1 MLLKPGRSS
10 SEPLR
15 DGRGW
20 RSQPLSTAAL
30 ILVIAGTVSIVRGDA
45 DSLSD
50 TYFYSTAAAPEDY
63 RGPRPER
70 LLLTSND
77 PTNTTA
83 TVEERID
90 RAVVRTGSNPPAPT
104 ASEGTPTPTPPPAEL
119 PPQVASVADRT
130 APGTATIR
138 AVEPARVKPA
148 PAPAPAPSVSTSPPP
163 PDLIT
168 QAKKAIH
175 DCQIRYTQIHDY
187 TCTFMKRERIDGRL
201 TQQHVMAMKLRT
213 RPGSVYFK
221 FQTPN
226 RGREAIYVHGKY
238 NGKVIAHDVGIG
250 KLLAGTM
257 HLDPRGSMAME
268 DTRHPI
274 TEAGI
279 GSLID
284 TVAKHWAVELTPEES
299 VIAFHPNIR
308 VGNHPCTM
316 IESDHP
322 RRLPHFL
329 YHKVKLYIDHEH
341 GLPIRFEAYDWPKQP
356 GAAPELIEEYT
367 YLDLKTNV
375 GLGDHDFDPNNKQYS
390 YGRF

>member
-1 MLLKPGRSS
+1 MLTIPGRSS
-10 SEPLR
+10 SEPHR
-15 DGRGW
+15 EGRGW
-20 RSQPLSTAAL
+20 RSQPLRAAAL
-30 ILVIAGTVSIVRGDA
+30 ILVVSGAVSIVRGDG
-45 DSLSD
+45 DVEWPSD
-50 TYFYSTAAAPEDY
+50 TYFYSTAAAPGDY

-70 LLLTSND
+70 SSLTWND
-77 PTNTTA
+77 PTNIPA
-83 TVEERID
+83 PVEDRID
-90 RAVVRTGSNPPAPT
+90 RAVVRARDDHPTLEGS
-104 ASEGTPTPTPPPAEL
+104 ASTSPPPPAETA
-119 PPQVASVADRT
+119 PQVASVADRT
-130 APGTATIR
+130 VPGAATIR
-138 AVEPARVKPA
+138 VVEPARVKPG
-148 PAPAPAPSVSTSPPP
+148 PAPSQSTSPPA
-163 PDLIT
+163 PDTIT
-168 QAKKAIH
+168 LAKKSIY
-175 DCQIRYTQIHDY
+175 DCQVRYTQVHDY

-201 TQQHVMAMKLRT
+201 TPQHVMAMKVRAQ
-213 RPGSVYFK
+213 PASVYFK

-226 RGREAIYVHGKY
+226 RGREAIFVQGKY

-284 TVAKHWAVELTPEES
+284 TVAKRWAVELTPEES
-299 VIAFHPNIR
+299 VVEFHTNIR

-322 RRLPHFL
+322 RHLPHFL

-341 GLPIRFEAYDWPKQP
+341 GLPIRFEAYDWPKHP
-356 GAAPELIEEYT
+356 GAAPELVEEYT
-367 YLDLKTNV
+367 YIDLKTNT
-375 GLGDHDFDPNNKQYS
+375 GLGDHDFDPSNKQYS

>member
-1 MLLKPGRSS
+1 MVSS
-10 SEPLR
+10 
-15 DGRGW
+15 
-20 RSQPLSTAAL
+20 A
-30 ILVIAGTVSIVRGDA
+30 VSIVRGDVGSLA
-45 DSLSD
+45 D
-50 TYFYSTAAAPEDY
+50 TFFYSTASAPEDY

-70 LLLTSND
+70 LLLTWND
-77 PTNTTA
+77 PTNIA
-83 TVEERID
+83 APVEDRID
-90 RAVVRTGSNPPAPT
+90 REVVRAGTDPPRLEGSASTSTSPKAEPA
-104 ASEGTPTPTPPPAEL
+104 
-119 PPQVASVADRT
+119 PQVASVADRT
-130 APGTATIR
+130 APGAASIR
-138 AVEPARVKPA
+138 VGEPARVKPT
-148 PAPAPAPSVSTSPPP
+148 PSQNQGTPPP
-163 PDLIT
+163 ASDPIT
-168 QAKKAIH
+168 QAKQAIY
-175 DCQIRYTQIHDY
+175 DCQVRYAQIHDY
-187 TCTFMKRERIDGRL
+187 TCTFMKRERIEGRL
-201 TQQHVMAMKLRT
+201 TSQHVMAMKLRT

-226 RGREAIYVHGKY
+226 RGREAIYVQGKY

-299 VIAFHPNIR
+299 VIKFHPNLR

-322 RRLPHFL
+322 RHLPSFL

-341 GLPIRFEAYDWPKQP
+341 GLPIRFEAYDWPKHP
-356 GAAPELIEEYT
+356 GAAPELVEEYT
-367 YLDLKTNV
+367 YIDLKTNV

>member
-1 MLLKPGRSS
+1 LLLAGSVARP
-10 SEPLR
+10 
-15 DGRGW
+15 
-20 RSQPLSTAAL
+20 
-30 ILVIAGTVSIVRGDA
+30 IARGDA
-45 DSLSD
+45 GSFPGAL
-50 TYFYSTAAAPEDY
+50 FYSTAAAPEDY

-70 LLLTSND
+70 LLLALND
-77 PTNTTA
+77 PTASTA
-83 TVEERID
+83 NVENGID
-90 RAVVRTGSNPPAPT
+90 RGVIRAGNENPKLEPT
-104 ASEGTPTPTPPPAEL
+104 ENTPLPPSHETV
-119 PPQVASVADRT
+119 PQVASVADRSIPAAST
-130 APGTATIR
+130 IKPG
-138 AVEPARVKPA
+138 EPARLKAEPARSALPPA
-148 PAPAPAPSVSTSPPP
+148 P
-163 PDLIT
+163 DLVA

-175 DCQIRYTQIHDY
+175 DSQERYAQVQDY
-187 TCTFMKRERIDGRL
+187 ACTFMKRERIDGRL
-201 TQQHVMAMKLRT
+201 TPMHIMSMKLRT
-213 RPGSVYFK
+213 HPTSVYFK

-279 GSLID
+279 GPLVD
-284 TVAKHWAVELTPEES
+284 TVAKHWDIELTPEES
-299 VIAFHPNIR
+299 VIRFHPNVR
-308 VGNHPCTM
+308 VGNHPCTL

-322 RRLPHFL
+322 RHLPHFL
-329 YHKVKLYIDHEH
+329 YHKVKIYIDHEH
-341 GLPIRFEAYDWPKQP
+341 GLPIRFEAYDWPRHP

-375 GLGDHDFDPNNKQYS
+375 GLRDSDFDPNNKQYS